1 MKKIFKLVVAVFIAV
16 TCVAPLQGIMAAP
29 GDPVDAIR
37 TVSRNDGGGALGT
50 HKNASYVEN
59 GVQYYRDGDIIE
71 VKIDLPA
78 DTDTQAYQQGIRYD
92 STKLELLSTN
102 YDIQQSID
110 KHYLQQDW
118 TAYVSRLHNDQNTIL
133 IYGGSNNYTIESSK
147 DKKGGTLAKM
157 YFRVKDGGETVDGAP
172 VVFEFPQFQTVKNTE
187 NGRIYTH
194 VGYDPARDSETA
206 YYTAPAQTI
215 YLKKPTVSFNAE
227 NGFIKQSD
235 AKNLAN
241 ANELKP
247 YNNVSAKMTD
257 GSNVDVAVNAP
268 KFTSIKNGELG
279 SYDVTYSY
287 NQSGNTGSSNVKL
300 NVVSDDAII
309 SPEKTFALDAK
320 SAFITQSDA
329 QALAD
334 QNALIGV
341 NKATVLLADGTSA
354 TPNVTAASFASIKAG
369 TLGTYDVTYSYGSG
383 SDVAS
388 KTVKV
393 TVVKDGSIISPNED
407 VSLYAEN
414 GFIKQADA
422 KALASKD
429 ALIPYNNA
437 EVVLL
442 DGSKP
447 KPTVDVSSSEWLA
460 INIGTVGSYDVLYSY
475 GSGSNTVNKRVK
487 ITVIKDGSEISPD
500 KKASIYAQDA
510 EISETEAKALTDVN
524 ALITLNNASVTLS
537 DGSVLTPVISAPD
550 YAKIKAGTIGNYHV
564 EYSYGSGDTYV
575 SKTVTLRVVEDKKH
589 VITAEDKII
598 TVDQAKALNAKEDL
612 RTVNNVYVTA
622 IDGTHPNAVVETNDW
637 ASIKAGTLGKYTIT
651 YSYGT
656 GDKLVKAT
664 ANVVIV
670 ENGSIIN
677 DKASLF
683 AKSAFVTESV
693 AKSFTVKEDLIP
705 VNQAKV
711 TLIDGTNANPTVQ
724 VNSAYWNLLKDG
736 ELGVYE
742 VTYLHGSGS
751 DLLSKKVN
759 TTVIKDGSE
768 ISPNEEVSLYA
779 SNAFIQSSDAKKL
792 VNKEQLRT
800 YNKALVTL
808 VDGST
813 ANPAVNVSAQ
823 DWLAIQQ
830 GKIGSYDVLYS
841 YGSGQ
846 SEVNKIVKIVVVAD
860 NPEISPNDKVALNA
874 TNGEIADTDAKKV
887 TKKEDLIPYN
897 NAVVTLE
904 DGTTVNPEVAISTNN
919 LNAIKEG
926 KLGKY
931 TIVYYYGE
939 EGTDNYVEKTVTL
952 EVVKKTEERLL
963 FDYDKNGRID
973 VLDFTEFKR
982 IFSDPGSATSVEMLL
997 SDANS
1002 DGRVDVIDLSECQYY
1017 LSNPTVTPPTIL
1029 VPIQ

>member
-16 TCVAPLQGIMAAP
+16 TCVALLQGIMAAP
-29 GDPVDAIR
+29 DDPVDAIR

-59 GVQYYRDGDIIE
+59 GVQYYRDVDIIE

-118 TAYVSRLHNDQNTIL
+118 TGYVSRLHNDPNTIL

-157 YFRVKDGGETVDGAP
+157 YFRVKDGGETTTGEA
-172 VVFEFPQFQTVKNTE
+172 VVFEFPQFQTVKNTD

-194 VGYDPARDSETA
+194 IGYDPARDSETA

-257 GSNVDVAVNAP
+257 GSSVDVAVNAP

-287 NQSGNTGSSNVKL
+287 NQGGNTGSSSVKL

-354 TPNVTAASFASIKAG
+354 TPNVSAASFASIKAG

-383 SDVAS
+383 SDAAS

-393 TVVKDGSIISPNED
+393 TVVKDGSVISPNED

-475 GSGSNTVNKRVK
+475 GSGSNAVNKRVK
-487 ITVIKDGSEISPD
+487 I
-500 KKASIYAQDA
+500 
-510 EISETEAKALTDVN
+510 
-524 ALITLNNASVTLS
+524 
-537 DGSVLTPVISAPD
+537 
-550 YAKIKAGTIGNYHV
+550 
-564 EYSYGSGDTYV
+564 
-575 SKTVTLRVVEDKKH
+575 
-589 VITAEDKII
+589 
-598 TVDQAKALNAKEDL
+598 
-612 RTVNNVYVTA
+612 
-622 IDGTHPNAVVETNDW
+622 
-637 ASIKAGTLGKYTIT
+637 
-651 YSYGT
+651 
-656 GDKLVKAT
+656 
-664 ANVVIV
+664 
-670 ENGSIIN
+670 
-677 DKASLF
+677 
-683 AKSAFVTESV
+683 
-693 AKSFTVKEDLIP
+693 
-705 VNQAKV
+705 
-711 TLIDGTNANPTVQ
+711 
-724 VNSAYWNLLKDG
+724 
-736 ELGVYE
+736 
-742 VTYLHGSGS
+742 
-751 DLLSKKVN
+751 
-759 TTVIKDGSE
+759 TVIKDGSE

-813 ANPAVNVSAQ
+813 ANPTVNVSAQ

-860 NPEISPNDKVALNA
+860 NPEISPNEKVALNA

-904 DGTTVNPEVAISTNN
+904 DGTTVNPEIAISTNN

-931 TIVYYYGE
+931 TIVYYYGA

-963 FDYDKNGRID
+963 FDYDKNGRVD
-973 VLDFTEFKR
+973 VLGFTEFKR
-982 IFSDPGSATSVEMLL
+982 IFSDPGSVTSVEMLL